1 MVEYV
6 YDKIINNSFKEI
18 VTNLSGTYDYYGREI
33 RKQCRGITPLEHV
46 AIKKVKVI
54 SRPKDN
60 VDKVRELHDD
70 SKVDTGKPVHRERKT
85 KNFGGGGK
93 FN

>member
-1 MVEYV
+1 MGQ
-6 YDKIINNSFKEI
+6 K
-18 VTNLSGTYDYYGREI
+18 I

-46 AIKKVKVI
+46 AIKKVKVV

-70 SKVDTGKPVHRERKT
+70 SKVDTGKPVKRAHKEKAV
-85 KNFGGGGK
+85 FGGGGK

>member
-1 MVEYV
+1 M
-6 YDKIINNSFKEI
+6 
-18 VTNLSGTYDYYGREI
+18 
-33 RKQCRGITPLEHV
+33 EHV
-46 AIKKVKVI
+46 AIKKVKVV

-70 SKVDTGKPVHRERKT
+70 SKVDTGKAVHRERKT